1 MTAEFDPNRPYTGL
15 RVLDLGQ
22 GIAAPYCAMLL
33 AMQGAEVVKLEP
45 PSGDWSRGLGTRY
58 GDHTAMSVQYN
69 RGKKS
74 LALDLKSAAA
84 REVALEL
91 ALRADILV
99 EGFRPGVAARLGLDW
114 EALSAVNPRLIYV
127 SVSGFGQDGPYA
139 QLPCTDSVA
148 QAFSGLVAANIG
160 NDGAPHRVGA
170 LVIDALTGLYAAQ
183 AVGVALYA
191 RERQGKGRRLEFS
204 LTQSAAAILG
214 HKLAEHVLEGGRPR
228 ALNVPTGAYRTAD
241 GGWIMVALIREDDF
255 ARLAAALGRPDLAED
270 PRFASFAARAENAAA
285 VTEIVRDRF
294 AADTT
299 PNWLGRLRAADLL
312 ADRVNTFDDWLTD
325 PHIVAIGGAVSLPQP
340 GMGLFR
346 AARTPGVPAEIDA
359 AMPPAPAIGEHG
371 RDILTGLGLDA
382 ARIAGLA
389 AEGALFLPERR

>member
-1 MTAEFDPNRPYTGL
+1 MIDGPYSGL

-33 AMQGAEVVKLEP
+33 AMQGAEIVKLEP
-45 PSGDWSRGLGTRY
+45 PAGDWSRGLGTRY

-74 LALDLKSAAA
+74 LALDLKSAAG

-99 EGFRPGVAARLGLDW
+99 EGFRPGVAARLGLGWD
-114 EALSAVNPRLIYV
+114 ALRALNPRLIYV

-139 QLPCTDSVA
+139 DLPCTDSVA
-148 QAFSGLVAANIG
+148 QAFSGLVSVNVG
-160 NDGAPHRVGA
+160 NDGTPHRVGA
-170 LVIDALTGLYAAQ
+170 LIVDAVTGLYAAQ

-191 RERQGKGRRLEFS
+191 RERQGRGRRLEFS
-204 LTQSAAAILG
+204 LVQTAAAILG
-214 HKLAEHVLEGGRPR
+214 HRLAEHVLEGGKPRP
-228 ALNVPTGAYRTAD
+228 LNVPTGAYRTAD
-241 GGWIMVALIREDDF
+241 GGWVMVALIREEDF
-255 ARLAAALGRPDLAED
+255 ARLAGVLGRRDLASD

-285 VTEIVRDRF
+285 VTDIVRQCF
-294 AADTT
+294 AADTIG
-299 PNWLGRLRAADLL
+299 NWLGKLRDADIL
-312 ADRVNTFDDWLTD
+312 ADRVNGFDEWLAD
-325 PHIVAIGGAVSLPQP
+325 PHVVATAGAVALPQP
-340 GMGLFR
+340 GIGIFR
-346 AARTPGVPAEIDA
+346 AARTPGVPAEVDA

-371 RDILTGLGLDA
+371 REILAGLGFDD

-389 AEGALFLPERR
+389 AEGALFLPGGA

>member
-1 MTAEFDPNRPYTGL
+1 MTIEGPYAGL

-45 PSGDWSRGLGTRY
+45 PAGDWSRGLGTRY
-58 GDHTAMSVQYN
+58 GAQTAMSVQYN

-74 LALDLKSAAA
+74 LALDLKAAAA

-99 EGFRPGVAARLGLDW
+99 EGFRPGVAARLGLGW
-114 EALSAVNPRLIYV
+114 EALSARSPRLIYV

-139 QLPCTDSVA
+139 DLPCTDSVA
-148 QAFSGLVAANIG
+148 QAFTGLVSVNIG
-160 NDGAPHRVGA
+160 NDGTPHRVGA
-170 LVIDALTGLYAAQ
+170 LIVDALTGLYAAQ

-191 RERQGKGRRLEFS
+191 RERHSKGRRLEFS

-214 HKLAEHVLEGGRPR
+214 HKLAEHVLEGGKPR
-228 ALNVPTGAYRTAD
+228 ALNVPTGAYRTSD
-241 GGWIMVALIREDDF
+241 NGWIMVALIREEDF
-255 ARLAAALGRPDLAED
+255 ARLAAALGRPDLASD
-270 PRFASFAARAENAAA
+270 PRFASFAARAENTAA
-285 VTEIVRDRF
+285 VTGIVRERF

-299 PNWLGRLRAADLL
+299 AHWLGRLREADIL
-312 ADRVNTFDDWLTD
+312 ADRINGFDEWLAD
-325 PHIVAIGGAVSLPQP
+325 PHVVATGGAVALPQP
-340 GMGLFR
+340 GMGLFH
-346 AARTPGVPAEIDA
+346 AARTPGVSAETDA

-371 RDILTGLGLDA
+371 REILAELGLDE

-389 AEGALFLPERR
+389 ADGALLLPGSA

>member
-1 MTAEFDPNRPYTGL
+1 MTDEFDPRRPYTGL

-45 PSGDWSRGLGTRY
+45 PAGDWSRGLGTRY

-74 LALDLKSAAA
+74 LALDLKSAEA
-84 REVALEL
+84 REIALEL
-91 ALRADILV
+91 AVRADILI
-99 EGFRPGVAARLGLDW
+99 EGFRPAVAARLGLGW
-114 EALSAVNPRLIYV
+114 EALSARNSRLIYV

-139 QLPCTDSVA
+139 RLPCTDSVA
-148 QAFSGLVAANIG
+148 QAFSGLVAVNIG

-170 LVIDALTGLYAAQ
+170 LIVDALTGLYAAQ

-214 HKLAEHVLEGGRPR
+214 HRLAEHVLEGGKPR

-241 GGWIMVALIREDDF
+241 GGWIMVALIREEDF
-255 ARLAAALGRPDLAED
+255 ARLATAVGRADLGSD
-270 PRFASFAARAENAAA
+270 PRFSTFAARAENAAA
-285 VTEIVRDRF
+285 VTEIVRNRF

-299 PNWLGRLRAADLL
+299 ANWLAKLREADIL
-312 ADRVNTFDDWLTD
+312 ADRINGFDEWLAD
-325 PHIVAIGGAVSLPQP
+325 PHVVATGGAVALPQP
-340 GMGLFR
+340 GIGLFR

-359 AMPPAPAIGEHG
+359 AMPPAPGVGEHG
-371 RDILTGLGLDA
+371 RAILTDLGLDE

-389 AEGALFLPERR
+389 AEGALFLPGAA